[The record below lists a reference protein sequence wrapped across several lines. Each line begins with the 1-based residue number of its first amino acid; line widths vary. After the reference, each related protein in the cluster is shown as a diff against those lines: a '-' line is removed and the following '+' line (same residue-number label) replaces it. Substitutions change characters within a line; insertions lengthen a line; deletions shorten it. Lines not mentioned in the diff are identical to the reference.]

1 MSWRQPTGCFH
12 LHIHQGTKIL
22 FGLYYNWQMASD
34 TLKITCV
41 AFITFQLFV
50 CGKLVVGTSKF
61 WRSIL
66 AQYLKNIKLPYFI
79 YNLGQSYYTDSIKQ
93 MYSCN
98 IPHITYF
105 YLRTP
110 ITSRLLSPARA
121 ASPSV
126 RRRHASEMSN
136 PEFAL
141 FMEKEHL
148 RGAEEDDYIIM
159 ENLIQRR

>member
-1 MSWRQPTGCFH
+1 MSSVGLTSFTVKGIIFYLYIYVFERKSGYKP
-12 LHIHQGTKIL
+12 L
-22 FGLYYNWQMASD
+22 FL
-34 TLKITCV
+34 L
-41 AFITFQLFV
+41 
-50 CGKLVVGTSKF
+50 
-61 WRSIL
+61 
-66 AQYLKNIKLPYFI
+66 
-79 YNLGQSYYTDSIKQ
+79 
-93 MYSCN
+93 
-98 IPHITYF
+98 
-105 YLRTP
+105 LRTP
-110 ITSRLLSPARA
+110 ITSRLLSPGRA